1 MECSDIELCEKYQ
14 SQLQMLTSWLNK
26 REDVIDFEIIG
37 AAYRN
42 GINLDNLHCILPH
55 KSV

>member
-1 MECSDIELCEKYQ
+1 MECNNIELCEKYQ
-14 SQLQMLTSWLNK
+14 LQLQMLTSWLNK

-42 GINLDNLHCILPH
+42 GINLDNLYCILPH